1 MSFIESFGVIIKTG
15 ALEEGYTPDP
25 PNPHEE
31 HDGTE
36 EDERPAELD
45 DGCDY
50 LLGGA
55 RGDVGD
61 TLARNARIVF
71 GTAICGE
78 RHRFLNRK
86 AEGGRQRL
94 PNSRAGH

>member
-1 MSFIESFGVIIKTG
+1 MSLIESFEVIIKTG

-36 EDERPAELD
+36 EDERPAGLD

-50 LLGGA
+50 LPGGA
-55 RGDVGD
+55 RWDVGD
-61 TLARNARIVF
+61 TLARGGQPGDSLPRGVPEEPEGSIQPDQ
-71 GTAICGE
+71 GE
-78 RHRFLNRK
+78 AGMGFPTL
-86 AEGGRQRL
+86 AE
-94 PNSRAGH
+94 